1 MKSTL
6 LLVVLFFTQAISAQK
21 LVQGIIKNT
30 ETNAPIEYV
39 IVIANVSGKSTVTNS
54 EGRFQINTTSK
65 DDKLIFK
72 HLDFFQK
79 EIKIDSKNNLSIQM
93 QPSSESLDEIVIL
106 NTSIKDE
113 INKAIKTSQAR
124 FSKNIKLNTF
134 YRELSYV
141 NGAMHLYEDA
151 EIDYYLQSV
160 NKSNM
165 IVKESRS
172 VKFKNKEAKKFDSL
186 STVSYYWGDIKERI
200 LYEFEFRL
208 IKNIIS
214 DKEYELYITSK
225 KAGDGT
231 ELQILNFYPTDKAKR
246 ATLSGTMIYG
256 AKDYL
261 IREINVELHPKFL
274 ANSEFLP
281 NNNGHWRKRSYYHR
295 KTIYNLYNN
304 KYSLTYMSYR
314 VYGDSEVSNQLNQI
328 GGFVELLVDSI
339 DENPSKPNANDFY
352 SDVKLTRLGK
362 NYKTKYWQKFN
373 MVPLTYKEEQM
384 LKQINN

>member
-1 MKSTL
+1 MRSTL
-6 LLVVLFFTQAISAQK
+6 LLFVLFFTQAISAQK

-79 EIKIDSKNNLSIQM
+79 EIKINSKNNLSIQM

-246 ATLSGTMIYG
+246 ATLSGTVIYG

-261 IREINVELHPKFL
+261 IREINVELHPKFH

-373 MVPLTYKEEQM
+373 VVPLTYKEEQM

>member
-6 LLVVLFFTQAISAQK
+6 LLFVLFFSQAISAQK
-21 LVQGIIKNT
+21 LVQGIIKNA

-134 YRELSYV
+134 YRELLYI
-141 NGAMHLYEDA
+141 NGTMYQYEDA
-151 EIDYYLQSV
+151 EVDYYLQSIS
-160 NKSNM
+160 KSNV

-172 VKFKNKEAKKFDSL
+172 VKFKNEEAKKFDSL
-186 STVSYYWGDIKERI
+186 TRVHYYWGDFKENVS
-200 LYEFEFRL
+200 YEFDFKL

-231 ELQILNFYPTDKAKR
+231 ELQILNFYPTDNAKK
-246 ATLSGTMIYG
+246 ATLSGTVIYG

-261 IREINVELHPKFL
+261 IREIKAELAPKFL
-274 ANSEFLP
+274 
-281 NNNGHWRKRSYYHR
+281 NNNEFMQQNNHRFKRNFYN
-295 KTIYNLYNN
+295 KTTIFNLYNN
-304 KYSLTYMSYR
+304 NYSLTYSAYR
-314 VYGDSEVSNQLNQI
+314 VFGISEVINQLTKV
-328 GGFVELLVDSI
+328 GGFMELLVDSI

-373 MVPLTYKEEQM
+373 VVPLTYKEEQM